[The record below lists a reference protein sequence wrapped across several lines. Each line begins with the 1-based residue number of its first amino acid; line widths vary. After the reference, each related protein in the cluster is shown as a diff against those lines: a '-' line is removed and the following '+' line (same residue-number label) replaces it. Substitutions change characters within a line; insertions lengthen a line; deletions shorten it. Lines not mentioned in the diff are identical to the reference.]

1 MSRRRRRHVK
11 RFAPPGTAPGTL
23 LAPIPEA
30 AGPAHLS
37 LVVFHRDG
45 ATQQSVASVG
55 AALSQLRAGG
65 SGWLAITSHQTGTL
79 EELQTSLGV
88 HPLVL
93 EDVLNVGQ
101 RPKVEQF
108 DNYLFVVVDLVRPG
122 VNGESEEEQ
131 VSLLLFDRLLV
142 SIQERDSDLFRP
154 VLERLLQGRGAMR
167 SQGVDYLAYALID
180 AMVDSYFPLLDGLGE
195 EMDALEDTLLER
207 PDRTAFERLHA
218 LKRTLLRVRRATWPL
233 REAVGVLARA
243 ETPLVRDGTR
253 LFLRDVRDH
262 TVQIM
267 DIVET
272 YRDTTAELADL
283 YVSSMSHKLNE
294 TIKVLTIIATIFM
307 PLSFL
312 AGVYGMNF
320 DPAAGPWNMPELG
333 WRWGYAAFWVTIL
346 TAAAGM
352 LWWFK
357 RNGWF

>member
-1 MSRRRRRHVK
+1 MTRRRRRHVK
-11 RFAPPGTAPGTL
+11 RFAPPGTPPGTL
-23 LAPIPEA
+23 LPPTPEA
-30 AGPAHLS
+30 AGPARLS
-37 LVVFHRDG
+37 LVVYDRDG
-45 ATQQSVASVG
+45 ATQHRVASVEE
-55 AALSQLRAGG
+55 ALSRLREGAN
-65 SGWLAITSHQTGTL
+65 GWLAITSHQTAAL
-79 EELQTSLGV
+79 AQLQTLLGV

-93 EDVLNVGQ
+93 EDILNVGQ

-108 DNYLFVVVDLVRPG
+108 EKYLFVVVDLVRRG
-122 VNGESEEEQ
+122 DNNEAEEEQ

-142 SIQERDSDLFRP
+142 SIQEREGDLFRP
-154 VLERLLQGRGAMR
+154 VQERLLQGRGTMR
-167 SQGVDYLAYALID
+167 SQGVDYVAYALID

-195 EMDALEDTLLER
+195 EMDALEDALLER

-233 REAVGVLARA
+233 REAVGALARA
-243 ETPLVRDGTR
+243 DTPLVRDGTR

-294 TIKVLTIIATIFM
+294 TMKVLTIIATIFM

-333 WRWGYAAFWVTIL
+333 WRWGYVAFWVTIL
-346 TAAAGM
+346 TAVMGM

-357 RNGWF
+357 RKGWF